1 MHTHHHHDYGT
12 SETGSVMLDIGRDT
26 GALVIYTG
34 PEQQGLEIEISP
46 LDMVPAQRTH
56 VAVRERLINQGKLYC
71 AVYPSLPAGRYAV
84 WRGEAEQAGTVEI
97 AASRVAEFSWP
108 VN

>member
-1 MHTHHHHDYGT
+1 MHTHTHHHYGT

-46 LDMVPAQRTH
+46 LDTLTAARTH
-56 VAVRERLINQGKLYC
+56 VAVRERLINHGKLYC
-71 AVYPSLPAGRYAV
+71 AVYPSLPAGRYTV
-84 WRGEAEQAGTVEI
+84 WRGESEQAGTVTI

-108 VN
+108 AN

>member
-1 MHTHHHHDYGT
+1 MHTHHHYGT
-12 SETGSVMLDIGRDT
+12 SETASVMLDIGRDT

-46 LDMVPAQRTH
+46 LDTLTAARTH
-56 VAVRERLINQGKLYC
+56 VAVRERLINHGKLYC

-84 WRGEAEQAGTVEI
+84 WRGESEQAGTVTI

-108 VN
+108 AN